1 MQTSADT
8 LRNSLETARV
18 ELLDLGL
25 RNKMVSWRAS
35 RRYGVEIVGA
45 EPATIFDRLVRGT
58 AAFGFE
64 PRPDSPEAPAP
75 ASRRRN
81 RLTTGV
87 GGAELQPRLL
97 RTSAQ
102 ARTLLEEQGVNTLFL
117 ALGMIEWYESESS
130 QTPRR
135 APLLLVPVSLTRES
149 VRSGF
154 RMSWTGE
161 DLGPNASFAAKSRAD
176 FGLNFPVIDENEIDD
191 VEIEVDAYF
200 DAVERAIADFP
211 RWKARRDMAVVDFFS
226 FSKLLMH
233 ADLDPENWL
242 EEGDAAAE
250 SGVLDSLLGE
260 VGFSDGGAFMSDG
273 RDGERLDDHLRPED
287 VHHVIDADSSQA
299 LAILE
304 VGRGRNLVIQG
315 PPGTGKSQTITNVIA
330 DAVAD
335 GKTVLFVAE
344 KMAAL
349 EVVKRKLDE
358 IHIGD
363 ACLELHSHKS
373 TKRLV
378 LDELQ
383 RTLELGE
390 PNIEGIKDD
399 FIALGRARDALNRHS
414 DAVNEPVGDTG
425 VSLFYAYGELMAM
438 RERLGDDFQSEL
450 RRLEIDGLDSWSR
463 REYSERRQLAENLQS
478 ALGRTGP
485 LNKHVFGESRLRI
498 ALPQDV
504 VRIREAGAAGI
515 DVAAAIRRECQ
526 RIANALG
533 IAESA
538 ETLQDVS
545 RLLASGYAVLEAPDT
560 NGVNVSAAEWT
571 ERTALVSDVLDTG
584 VQWENLRAAHPQ
596 VVNWNLDVAELRTAR
611 AAIASAPRGFLS
623 FAAGFSGAVRN
634 ARALLRDAAG
644 GSAPKDANAQVAI
657 MDAMIAER
665 EGWGFLNDFRTIT
678 DAILSDGWL
687 GERTPWLALRAACE
701 WTLET
706 YRSIGEGGIHPNVI
720 WAVSAGAHLG
730 ELHDAAESLRAALSS
745 RLPEVA
751 RNLQAVLN
759 LPQPLAQQ
767 SNTRLDALE
776 TFFAACR
783 DRANEIGDVA
793 RVNVALNAA
802 SEAGLGAMT
811 AWAREWDAASV
822 RMVDTLDVAR
832 YNAIVARSMMDNPE
846 VAGFDGA
853 AHEQLVERFGR
864 MDALALE
871 HNCARVAHAHYERL
885 PQGGGG
891 GQIGILRREFE
902 KRRRHKPIRTLMTEA
917 GRAIQA
923 IKPVFMMSPMSV
935 AAYLPPGRISFDLVV
950 FDEASQVK
958 PVDALGS
965 LARAKQAVVVGDDKQ
980 LPPTSFFD
988 AATQATD
995 DDDDE
1000 SAAGDLE
1007 SVLGLM
1013 RAQGCPTRMLRW
1025 HYRSRHESLIA
1036 LSNREFY
1043 DDRLMVFPSPDSER
1057 VASGLRFHHLPN
1069 AVYERGTSRRNPIEA
1084 EAVAEFVMRHARET
1098 PHLTLGVATF
1108 STAQRE
1114 AIMDQ
1119 LELKRRQDDSCEAF
1133 FAAHPE
1139 EPFFV
1144 KNLENVQGDE
1154 RDAILISV
1162 GYGRDRDGRVTM
1174 NFGPLNREGGE
1185 RRLNVIIT
1193 RARIRCHVFS
1203 NLTADDISAG
1213 ASARG
1218 VQCLRSFLAYAQ
1230 TGDLSGLPS
1239 PQSNFEV
1246 ESPFQRAVESRLRG
1260 LGYEIHSEVGV
1271 KGFFIDIAVVDPER
1285 RGRYLI
1291 GVECDGATYHSSL
1304 AARDRDRIRASV
1316 LRGLGWKLHR
1326 IWSTD
1331 WFANT
1336 DRELRRTVEAIEK
1349 ARAESTAPNDEE
1361 TPQAAAPTRQP
1372 REAIE
1377 RSEPDDAEQQDGD
1390 GGIIPY
1396 QMAELGVK
1404 RSVGDIQDLTRSE
1417 LAGRIAELTLAESP
1431 IHVDEATRRV
1441 REAYGFGRAGRRIR
1455 EAVNAAIGYAASQK
1469 RIRKFGDFLWSP
1481 DMSIPPIRDRSAH
1494 PSMRKIELV
1503 CDEEIAEAAKLVVE
1517 RGYGM
1522 RRDDVP
1528 AETARALGFGR
1539 LTRGVRARIAGVV
1552 GSLIENGDL
1561 VERDGEVAT
1570 A

>member
-1 MQTSADT
+1 M
-8 LRNSLETARV
+8 LE
-18 ELLDLGL
+18 
-25 RNKMVSWRAS
+25 
-35 RRYGVEIVGA
+35 
-45 EPATIFDRLVRGT
+45 
-58 AAFGFE
+58 
-64 PRPDSPEAPAP
+64 
-75 ASRRRN
+75 
-81 RLTTGV
+81 
-87 GGAELQPRLL
+87 
-97 RTSAQ
+97 
-102 ARTLLEEQGVNTLFL
+102 
-117 ALGMIEWYESESS
+117 
-130 QTPRR
+130 
-135 APLLLVPVSLTRES
+135 
-149 VRSGF
+149 
-154 RMSWTGE
+154 
-161 DLGPNASFAAKSRAD
+161 
-176 FGLNFPVIDENEIDD
+176 
-191 VEIEVDAYF
+191 
-200 DAVERAIADFP
+200 
-211 RWKARRDMAVVDFFS
+211 
-226 FSKLLMH
+226 
-233 ADLDPENWL
+233 
-242 EEGDAAAE
+242 
-250 SGVLDSLLGE
+250 
-260 VGFSDGGAFMSDG
+260 
-273 RDGERLDDHLRPED
+273 
-287 VHHVIDADSSQA
+287 
-299 LAILE
+299 
-304 VGRGRNLVIQG
+304 
-315 PPGTGKSQTITNVIA
+315 
-330 DAVAD
+330 
-335 GKTVLFVAE
+335 
-344 KMAAL
+344 
-349 EVVKRKLDE
+349 
-358 IHIGD
+358 
-363 ACLELHSHKS
+363 
-373 TKRLV
+373 
-378 LDELQ
+378 
-383 RTLELGE
+383 
-390 PNIEGIKDD
+390 
-399 FIALGRARDALNRHS
+399 
-414 DAVNEPVGDTG
+414 
-425 VSLFYAYGELMAM
+425 
-438 RERLGDDFQSEL
+438 
-450 RRLEIDGLDSWSR
+450 
-463 REYSERRQLAENLQS
+463 
-478 ALGRTGP
+478 
-485 LNKHVFGESRLRI
+485 
-498 ALPQDV
+498 
-504 VRIREAGAAGI
+504 
-515 DVAAAIRRECQ
+515 
-526 RIANALG
+526 
-533 IAESA
+533 
-538 ETLQDVS
+538 
-545 RLLASGYAVLEAPDT
+545 
-560 NGVNVSAAEWT
+560 
-571 ERTALVSDVLDTG
+571 
-584 VQWENLRAAHPQ
+584 
-596 VVNWNLDVAELRTAR
+596 
-611 AAIASAPRGFLS
+611 
-623 FAAGFSGAVRN
+623 
-634 ARALLRDAAG
+634 
-644 GSAPKDANAQVAI
+644 
-657 MDAMIAER
+657 
-665 EGWGFLNDFRTIT
+665 
-678 DAILSDGWL
+678 
-687 GERTPWLALRAACE
+687 
-701 WTLET
+701 
-706 YRSIGEGGIHPNVI
+706 
-720 WAVSAGAHLG
+720 
-730 ELHDAAESLRAALSS
+730 
-745 RLPEVA
+745 
-751 RNLQAVLN
+751 
-759 LPQPLAQQ
+759 
-767 SNTRLDALE
+767 
-776 TFFAACR
+776 
-783 DRANEIGDVA
+783 
-793 RVNVALNAA
+793 
-802 SEAGLGAMT
+802 
-811 AWAREWDAASV
+811 
-822 RMVDTLDVAR
+822 
-832 YNAIVARSMMDNPE
+832 NPE

-965 LARAKQAVVVGDDKQ
+965 LARASQAVVVGDDKQ

-988 AATQATD
+988 TATQGVD
-995 DDDDE
+995 DDDDDNVT
-1000 SAAGDLE
+1000 GDLE

-1013 RAQGCPTRMLRW
+1013 RAQGCSTRMLRW

-1043 DDRLMVFPSPDSER
+1043 DDGLMVFPSPDSER
-1057 VASGLRFHHLPN
+1057 IAFGLRFHHLPN

-1114 AIMDQ
+1114 AIMDH
-1119 LELKRRQDDSCEAF
+1119 LELKRRQDDSCETF
-1133 FAAHPE
+1133 FAAHTE

-1154 RDAILISV
+1154 RDVILISV

-1203 NLTADDISAG
+1203 NLTSDDISAG

-1230 TGDLSGLPS
+1230 TGDLSGLPT

-1246 ESPFQRAVESRLRG
+1246 DSPFQRAVESRLRG
-1260 LGYEIHSEVGV
+1260 LGYEIQSEVGV

-1331 WFANT
+1331 WFANP

-1349 ARAESTAPNDEE
+1349 ARAESTAPSEDKAPPEP
-1361 TPQAAAPTRQP
+1361 TPTRQP

-1377 RSEPDDAEQQDGD
+1377 RSERDDGVDKDGAD
-1390 GGIIPY
+1390 GIILY
-1396 QMAELGVK
+1396 QMADLGVK

-1417 LAGRIAELTLAESP
+1417 LAGRIAELTRAESP
-1431 IHVDEATRRV
+1431 IHVDETTRRV

-1481 DMSIPPIRDRSAH
+1481 DMSIPPIRDRSSH

-1561 VERDGEVAT
+1561 VERIGELAT
-1570 A
+1570 V